1 MKLINE
7 ATCADKIR
15 TNNEVVLKLKQRIFI
30 AKSTDDIGDIYL
42 PEKKPNNPF
51 DPWSFLPFS
60 SNTIFPES
68 DSDVEKKI
76 RELKIIETWLNFNL
90 EFTRSVIKTMEIKT
104 EALNTLKDFSKSQK
118 DKGLDEFVDAM
129 NKKIITDFTQISA
142 FKNKAHTEKSV
153 AETAPT
159 ISTVST
165 ILPSILTVTFQHF

>member
-1 MKLINE
+1 M
-7 ATCADKIR
+7 
-15 TNNEVVLKLKQRIFI
+15 
-30 AKSTDDIGDIYL
+30 

-60 SNTIFPES
+60 SNPIFPES

-76 RELKIIETWLNFNL
+76 KELKIIETWLNFNL

-129 NKKIITDFTQISA
+129 NKKIISSSVKNAENWWKSLETQMGNFIDQTMQESA
-142 FKNKAHTEKSV
+142 EQSIKKRNVKRTPGKGTSKK
-153 AETAPT
+153 
-159 ISTVST
+159 
-165 ILPSILTVTFQHF
+165 PSGKKK

>member
-1 MKLINE
+1 MQEN
-7 ATCADKIR
+7 
-15 TNNEVVLKLKQRIFI
+15 
-30 AKSTDDIGDIYL
+30 
-42 PEKKPNNPF
+42 KPNNPF

-76 RELKIIETWLNFNL
+76 KELKIIETWLNFNL

-129 NKKIITDFTQISA
+129 NKKI
-142 FKNKAHTEKSV
+142 N
-153 AETAPT
+153 
-159 ISTVST
+159 
-165 ILPSILTVTFQHF
+165 